1 MPFVSNIRQQHR
13 CSRELKSAYHVI
25 EHEVLPLMQ
34 WASNNFP
41 LIGTFE
47 IAVVD
52 VKAALNKC
60 SEKRFDVRFVLDGF
74 LFNLILKSNFLY

>member
-1 MPFVSNIRQQHR
+1 
-13 CSRELKSAYHVI
+13 VI
-25 EHEVLPLMQ
+25 EHEVFDLPLMQ

-74 LFNLILKSNFLY
+74 LFNLILKSNFYINFIKK

>member
-1 MPFVSNIRQQHR
+1 M
-13 CSRELKSAYHVI
+13 I
-25 EHEVLPLMQ
+25 EHEVFKLPLMQ
-34 WASNNFP
+34 CASKSFP

-74 LFNLILKSNFLY
+74 LFNLIWKIVFILILLKNYFILI

>member
-1 MPFVSNIRQQHR
+1 
-13 CSRELKSAYHVI
+13 
-25 EHEVLPLMQ
+25 MQ
-34 WASNNFP
+34 WASKSFP

-74 LFNLILKSNFLY
+74 LFNLIWKIIFLY

>member
-1 MPFVSNIRQQHR
+1 MFD
-13 CSRELKSAYHVI
+13 
-25 EHEVLPLMQ
+25 LPLMQ

-74 LFNLILKSNFLY
+74 LFNLIFKSNFYINFIKNYFILI